1 MPKYYYHCHN
11 CHGDFYV
18 YHLMS
23 EVQEECTL
31 CSLPGVSK
39 LLTKPLHFD
48 RNSKKQ
54 ITGDITKQYIDDNKK
69 LLDDMKKEATEKSY
83 VEKSKS

>member
-1 MPKYYYHCHN
+1 VPKYYYHCNN
-11 CHGDFYV
+11 CGEDFFV

-48 RNSKKQ
+48 KNTKRQ
-54 ITGDITKQYIDDNKK
+54 ATGDITKQYIEDNKK
-69 LLDDMKKEATEKSY
+69 LLDDMKREVKEKVYKKENS
-83 VEKSKS
+83 